1 MTAASTQKLAVEEIR
16 KDFPILSTTARG
28 RPLVYLDNA
37 ATTLKP
43 KSVVEAV
50 QRHLLLGASN
60 VHRGVHYL
68 SEKATAD
75 FEASREKV
83 RSFINAREKAEI
95 IFTAGTTAGINL
107 VAHSYGSLLKAGDEI
122 IISAMEHHSNIVP
135 WQMLCE
141 RQGLTL
147 RVVPVNDRG
156 ELDLTALEQLIN
168 QKTRL
173 VAIVAVSNAL
183 GTINPIKHIIDLA
196 HSHDVPVLLDAAQAV
211 AHIPLDVQ
219 TLDVD
224 FLVFSSHKLFGPTG
238 LGVLYGR
245 RELLDRMPPFLGGGD
260 MIRSVTFAKT
270 TYAELPAKFEA
281 GTPHIAG
288 VIGLGAA
295 IDYVNHVGLAAIAAA
310 EDELLHYGKRCL
322 SEIPGLRMIGTAEHK
337 TSIFGFVLDDIH
349 PHDIG
354 TLLDQE
360 GIAIRA
366 GHHCT
371 QPLMDRFGVPATA
384 RASLAF
390 YNTKSE
396 IDSLVQAILKVQ
408 RLFA

>member
-173 VAIVAVSNAL
+173 VAMVAVSNAL

-211 AHIPLDVQ
+211 AHTPLDVQ
-219 TLDVD
+219 ALDVD

-295 IDYVNHVGLAAIAAA
+295 IDYVNHVGLAAIASA

>member
-1 MTAASTQKLAVEEIR
+1 MTVASTRKLAVEEIR
-16 KDFPILSTTARG
+16 KDFPILATTARG

-147 RVVPVNDRG
+147 RVAPVNDRG

-211 AHIPLDVQ
+211 AHISLDVQ
-219 TLDVD
+219 ALDVD
-224 FLVFSSHKLFGPTG
+224 FLAFSSHKLFGPTG

-270 TYAELPAKFEA
+270 TYADLPAKFEA

-310 EDELLHYGKRCL
+310 EDELLHYGTRCL

-337 TSIFGFVLDDIH
+337 TSILGFVLDDIH

-396 IDSLVQAILKVQ
+396 IDTLVQAILKVQ

>member
-1 MTAASTQKLAVEEIR
+1 MSAASTRKLAIEDIR
-16 KDFPILSTTARG
+16 KDFPILATTARG

-43 KSVVEAV
+43 KAVVDAV

-107 VAHSYGSLLKAGDEI
+107 VSHSYGSLLKAGDEI

-211 AHIPLDVQ
+211 AHTPLDVQ
-219 TLDVD
+219 SLDVD

-310 EDELLHYGKRCL
+310 EDELLHYGTRCL
-322 SEIPGLRMIGTAEHK
+322 SEIQGLRMIGTAEHK

-396 IDSLVQAILKVQ
+396 IDTLVQAILKVQ

>member
-295 IDYVNHVGLAAIAAA
+295 IDYVNHVGLAAIASA

>member
-1 MTAASTQKLAVEEIR
+1 MSLPTQKAFNLDSIR
-16 KDFPILSTTARG
+16 QDFPILATMARG
-28 RPLVYLDNA
+28 RPLIYLDNA

-43 KSVVEAV
+43 QLVVDAV

-68 SEKATAD
+68 SEKATAE

-83 RSFINAREKAEI
+83 RVFLNAREKAEI
-95 IFTAGTTAGINL
+95 IFTAGTTASINL
-107 VAHSYGSLLKAGDEI
+107 VANSYGSTLKAGDEI
-122 IISAMEHHSNIVP
+122 VISAMEHHSNIVP

-141 RQGLTL
+141 RQGLVL
-147 RVVPVNDRG
+147 RVAPINDRG
-156 ELDLTALEQLIN
+156 ELLMDELEKLIGDR
-168 QKTRL
+168 TRL
-173 VAIVAVSNAL
+173 VAVVAVSNAL
-183 GTINPIKHIIDLA
+183 GTVNPIKEIIDLA
-196 HSHDVPVLLDAAQAV
+196 HSRDVPVLLDAAQAV
-211 AHIPLDVQ
+211 AHMPIDVQ
-219 TLDVD
+219 ALGVD
-224 FLVFSSHKLFGPTG
+224 FVAFSSHKLFGPTG

-260 MIRSVTFAKT
+260 MIKSVTFGKT
-270 TYAELPAKFEA
+270 LYADLPAKFEA

-295 IDYVNHVGLAAIAAA
+295 IDYVQSVGLDRIAAA
-310 EDELLHYGKRCL
+310 EAELLDYGTRRL
-322 SEIPGLRMIGTAEHK
+322 EELEGLRMIGQAAHK
-337 TSIFGFVLDDIH
+337 TSILGFVLDEVH

-371 QPLMDRFGVPATA
+371 QPLMDRFKVPATA

-390 YNTKSE
+390 YNTKQE
-396 IDSLVQAILKVQ
+396 IDALVAAIIKVQ

>member
-1 MTAASTQKLAVEEIR
+1 MTAASTQKLAIEEIR

-83 RSFINAREKAEI
+83 RGFINAREKAEI

-147 RVVPVNDRG
+147 RVAPINDRG

-173 VAIVAVSNAL
+173 VALVAVSNAL
-183 GTINPIKHIIDLA
+183 GTINPH
-196 HSHDVPVLLDAAQAV
+196 HRS
-211 AHIPLDVQ
+211 
-219 TLDVD
+219 
-224 FLVFSSHKLFGPTG
+224 GP
-238 LGVLYGR
+238 
-245 RELLDRMPPFLGGGD
+245 
-260 MIRSVTFAKT
+260 
-270 TYAELPAKFEA
+270 
-281 GTPHIAG
+281 
-288 VIGLGAA
+288 
-295 IDYVNHVGLAAIAAA
+295 
-310 EDELLHYGKRCL
+310 
-322 SEIPGLRMIGTAEHK
+322 
-337 TSIFGFVLDDIH
+337 
-349 PHDIG
+349 
-354 TLLDQE
+354 
-360 GIAIRA
+360 
-366 GHHCT
+366 
-371 QPLMDRFGVPATA
+371 
-384 RASLAF
+384 
-390 YNTKSE
+390 
-396 IDSLVQAILKVQ
+396 
-408 RLFA
+408 

>member
-95 IFTAGTTAGINL
+95 IFTAGTTVGINL

-295 IDYVNHVGLAAIAAA
+295 IDYVNHVGLAAIASA